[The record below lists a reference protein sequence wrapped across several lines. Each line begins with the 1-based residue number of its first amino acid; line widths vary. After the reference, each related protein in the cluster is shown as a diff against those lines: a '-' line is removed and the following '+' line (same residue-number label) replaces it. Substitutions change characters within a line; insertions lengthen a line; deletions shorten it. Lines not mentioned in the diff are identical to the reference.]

1 VAYVRVSVSRVLTV
15 ISLALGFCVTAESAP
30 KYKVLHSFIV
40 SDGSGPY
47 GGVVLGQG
55 GDLYGTT
62 VGGGLGKCGLYNC
75 GTVFRLTPQA
85 NGKWAESVLYS
96 FQGGYDGADPLSSL
110 ILDAFGNIYGTATG
124 GGLQSWHCLRAYID
138 RGWLDRDRP
147 LHLLRQVGVRGWR
160 LAGSRTDDG
169 RSRESLRD
177 RRGSL

>member
-1 VAYVRVSVSRVLTV
+1 MAYVRVSVSRVLTV

-124 GGLQSWHCLRAYID
+124 GGPTVVALPSSLH
-138 RGWLDRDRP
+138 RP
-147 LHLLRQVGVRGWR
+147 RV
-160 LAGSRTDDG
+160 AGPRPPSTPSAPSQGARMAA
-169 RSRESLRD
+169 
-177 RRGSL
+177 RRKPD